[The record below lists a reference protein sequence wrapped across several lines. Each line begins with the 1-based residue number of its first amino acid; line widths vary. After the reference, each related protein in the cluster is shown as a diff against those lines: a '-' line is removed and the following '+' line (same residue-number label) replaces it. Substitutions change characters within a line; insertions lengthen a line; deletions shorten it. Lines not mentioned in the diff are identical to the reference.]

1 MQDAA
6 IIVIRQELVG
16 KSEVQSFVALI
27 FCCAQVMVFLLGA
40 HSIPNLFTCLV
51 SPCIVDLDEDSEHD
65 VPCHNCKKN
74 LVSLSVVGLIIRSVN
89 LKEPMLVT
97 DSSKSMKSDTGRIRK
112 RTLDEMIAPAWQII
126 LYTALPT
133 VRVRTEPAFREI
145 KLTIRKNF
153 VRKGEV
159 LLEDIGTN
167 R

>member
-1 MQDAA
+1 MPQL
-6 IIVIRQELVG
+6 QEESCFPFGSRVDHPSG
-16 KSEVQSFVALI
+16 RSEE
-27 FCCAQVMVFLLGA
+27 
-40 HSIPNLFTCLV
+40 
-51 SPCIVDLDEDSEHD
+51 ED
-65 VPCHNCKKN
+65 
-74 LVSLSVVGLIIRSVN
+74 
-89 LKEPMLVT
+89 MLVT
-97 DSSKSMKSDTGRIRK
+97 NPSKSMKSDTGRIGE